1 MALPLLGLAEI
12 GFKLIDELWETDEEK
27 KAAQIKLLE
36 AQNAG
41 RLAEID
47 KAFQLNLA
55 QLRIAEAD
63 ARSGKGGMR
72 DMAGKVAVF
81 ALAYAWLAQPLLTWA
96 MGLAGMP
103 DAAPPEVDTAAAW
116 TMLTGML
123 GLAGVRSFDLMKG
136 SRQ

>member
-1 MALPLLGLAEI
+1 MALPLIGLAEI
-12 GFKLIDELWETDEEK
+12 GLKLIDELWETDEEK
-27 KAAQIKLLE
+27 QAAKLKLLE

-47 KAFQLNLA
+47 RAFQLNLA

-63 ARSGKGGMR
+63 AKSGKGGMR
-72 DMAGKVAVF
+72 DMAGKVAVL
-81 ALAYAWLAQPLLTWA
+81 ALAYAWLVQPLLAWVMVA
-96 MGLAGMP
+96 MGTP
-103 DAAPPEVDTAAAW
+103 YAAPPEVDTAAAW

-136 SRQ
+136 SRA